1 MPLRQSCL
9 LPRIRFL
16 SDWQISTSWNL
27 IFYRGF
33 IPFLVVFIGLLIIY
47 KTKLISQLIE
57 NGWHGIAYASV
68 FTITNI
74 FFVISIEN
82 TNVANTLIMIALA
95 PMLSAVIS
103 FIFLKENTDQKT
115 WVAIIITTLAVIYI
129 FNDSFERDDVL
140 GNFLGLICA
149 TGLAVG
155 AVIIRSAK
163 KINLVPSAMM
173 GKLMVTLIALLFA
186 DNLVLKGNDTIIIP
200 LMCIMCVAIPF
211 VLITLAPRYISAAEV
226 NLFFLLET
234 ILGPYL
240 GLDGYKGATKH
251 GNNYGWNCNYCYNRY
266 SFHSELKKN
275 LVCTKITHCNYYHES
290 IITLHLWKN
299 YLKIPGLYLLVTS
312 C

>member
-1 MPLRQSCL
+1 MNYSNQKKGTILAITGTL
-9 LPRIRFL
+9 LITPDSLFIRL
-16 SDWQISTSWNL
+16 ANLESWNL

-33 IPFLVVFIGLLIIY
+33 IPFIVVFIGLLIIY
-47 KTKLISQLIE
+47 KTKLINELIN
-57 NGWHGIAYASV
+57 NGWHGFAYACV

-74 FFVISIEN
+74 VFVISIEN

-115 WVAIIITTLAVIYI
+115 WIAIIITTLAVIYI
-129 FNDSFERDDVL
+129 FNDSFERGDLL

-186 DNLVLKGNDTIIIP
+186 DNLVLKGNDSIIIP

-234 ILGPYL
+234 ILGPL
-240 GLDGYKGATKH
+240 WVWMVIKEQPSNETIIGGIVIIATIATH
-251 GNNYGWNCNYCYNRY
+251 
-266 SFHSELKKN
+266 SFFSLKK
-275 LVCTKITHCNYYHES
+275 LS
-290 IITLHLWKN
+290 L
-299 YLKIPGLYLLVTS
+299 LK
-312 C
+312 